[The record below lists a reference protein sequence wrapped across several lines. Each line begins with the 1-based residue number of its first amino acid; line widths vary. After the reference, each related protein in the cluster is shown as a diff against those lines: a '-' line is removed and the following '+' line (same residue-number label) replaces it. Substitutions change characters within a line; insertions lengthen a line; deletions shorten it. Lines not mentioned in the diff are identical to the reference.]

1 MRKRF
6 LSVVM
11 AGVLLAGSGIAP
23 VHATSDL
30 KILNAELIIEPSF
43 I

>member
-11 AGVLLAGSGIAP
+11 AGVLLAGSGVVP
-23 VHATSDL
+23 VNDTSDL
-30 KILNAELIIEPSF
+30 KILNAEFIVEPSF
-43 I
+43 N